1 MCETTV
7 YLEKKGE
14 KQKILDDVIR
24 VEVLQDQ
31 ITLYKFF
38 EEPVVVFGEIK
49 RLDALKHTLLLK
61 PKVSP
66 WPLQCITQRRSIRK
80 FTNEAVTNE
89 QIDVVLRAAMAA
101 PSAYDM
107 RPWEFVVVRDAQKR
121 KSLAEIKK
129 WSYMCAG
136 APVVIA
142 VLGDAEASEHWIED
156 CSAATENMLLAA
168 SGIGLGAVWVAI
180 YPIKQREKMVREIL
194 DIPPNR
200 RVLCLVPIGN
210 PAEEKPARTRYEAS
224 KIHFDT
230 YTKNNIV

>member
-7 YLEKKGE
+7 YLEKDGE
-14 KQKILDDVIR
+14 MQKVLDDVIR
-24 VEVLQDQ
+24 VEVLHDQ

-38 EEPVVVFGEIK
+38 EEPVVVYGEIK
-49 RLDALKHTLLLK
+49 NLDALKHTMLLK

-66 WPLQCITQRRSIRK
+66 WPLRCITQRRSIRK
-80 FTNEAVTNE
+80 FTNEAVTD
-89 QIDVVLRAAMAA
+89 QQVDVILRAAMAA
-101 PSAYDM
+101 PSANDI
-107 RPWEFVVVRDAQKR
+107 RPWEFVVVRDAEKR
-121 KSLAEIKK
+121 KALADIKK
-129 WSYMCAG
+129 WSFMCAS

-142 VLGDAEASEHWIED
+142 VLGDAETSEHWIED

-168 SGIGLGAVWVAI
+168 SGIGLGSVWVAI
-180 YPIKQREKMVREIL
+180 YPIKQREKSVREIL
-194 DIPPNR
+194 NIPPNL
-200 RVLCLVPIGN
+200 RVLCLVPIGH